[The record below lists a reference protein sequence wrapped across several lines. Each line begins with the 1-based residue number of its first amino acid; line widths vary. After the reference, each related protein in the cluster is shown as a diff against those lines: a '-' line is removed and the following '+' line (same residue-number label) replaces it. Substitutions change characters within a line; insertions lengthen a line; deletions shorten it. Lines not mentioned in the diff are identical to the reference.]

1 MIRNFAHRG
10 LERFFLTG
18 TTRGIQAN
26 HAKKLRLI
34 LGRLNAATTAQ
45 DMNLPG
51 LRLHE
56 LIGNRAGTWSVSVS
70 GNWRVT
76 FRFVGEHAEV
86 VNYED
91 YH

>member
-1 MIRNFAHRG
+1 MQARICKIQD
-10 LERFFLTG
+10 LTPFC
-18 TTRGIQAN
+18 N
-26 HAKKLRLI
+26 KLRLI
-34 LGRLNAATTAQ
+34 LGRLNVSIAPK
-45 DMNLPG
+45 DMDLPG

-56 LIGNRAGTWSVSVS
+56 LSGNRSGTWSVTVS

-76 FRFVGEHAEV
+76 FCFEGEDVEV

>member
-1 MIRNFAHRG
+1 MIRTFKHKG
-10 LERFFLTG
+10 LAKFFKTG
-18 TTRGIQAN
+18 STAGIQAD
-26 HAKKLRLI
+26 HANRLRLI
-34 LGRLNAATTAQ
+34 LGRLHAATAAK
-45 DMNLPG
+45 DMDLPG

-56 LIGNRAGTWSVSVS
+56 LVGNRAGTWSVTVS

-76 FRFVGEHAEV
+76 FIFVGEDAEA

>member
-1 MIRNFAHRG
+1 LKLAVP
-10 LERFFLTG
+10 LEFR
-18 TTRGIQAN
+18 
-26 HAKKLRLI
+26 LRTQIGSDLSS
-34 LGRLNAATTAQ
+34 AVFTQ
-45 DMNLPG
+45 PG

-56 LIGNRAGTWSVSVS
+56 LIGNRSGTWSVTVS

-76 FRFVGEHAEV
+76 FIFVGEDAEV

>member
-1 MIRNFAHRG
+1 MIRSFKHKG
-10 LERFFLTG
+10 LAKFFRTG
-18 TTRGIQAN
+18 SAAGIQAA
-26 HAKKLRLI
+26 HANRLRLI
-34 LGRLNAATTAQ
+34 LGRLQAATSPE
-45 DMNLPG
+45 DMDLPG

-56 LIGNRAGTWSVSVS
+56 LVGNRSGTWSVTVS

-76 FRFVGEHAEV
+76 FAFVGEDAEI